1 MPSQA
6 RATDGRLQVIVPDE
20 KFSMVGL
27 FGLNREGRDGL
38 AQATKLVQTLVHLAF
53 RLAGRPRLTLC
64 RAMRALGGAIEVAAT
79 AWAANRPRFRGL
91 KTSKQNRTT
100 CCLSLNLLA
109 AKNPTSCESVGNSR

>member
-1 MPSQA
+1 
-6 RATDGRLQVIVPDE
+6 
-20 KFSMVGL
+20 MVGL

-38 AQATKLVQTLVHLAF
+38 AQATKLVQTLVHLAL

-91 KTSKQNRTT
+91 KTT

-109 AKNPTSCESVGNSR
+109 AKSPTSCESVGNSR